1 MPITRNWIFA
11 ALAAGK
17 NRIGNEEGNVI
28 VELALTLPLLML
40 LFTGMVSFANAYN
53 NELNLTQA
61 VGAGAQYLQQ
71 IRTSTTDPC
80 ADVLTTIENAAPN
93 LTGTS
98 INLTLTMGG
107 QKVNKTTC
115 SGDQTDLVEGS
126 PVTVQATYP
135 CVLSG
140 YNLAFTSSCQLS
152 AEVTEYEY

>member
-1 MPITRNWIFA
+1 MHISRNRIFA
-11 ALAAGK
+11 ALAARK
-17 NRIGNEEGNVI
+17 NRIGNEDGNVL

-40 LFTGMVSFANAYN
+40 LFTGMISFANAYN

-71 IRTSTTDPC
+71 IRTTTSDPC
-80 ADVLTTIENAAPN
+80 KDVLTTIENAAPN
-93 LTGTS
+93 LTGS
-98 INLTLTMGG
+98 EINLTLTMSGT
-107 QKVNKTTC
+107 KVNKTSC
-115 SGDQTDLVEGS
+115 AGDQTDLVEGS
-126 PVTVQATYP
+126 PVTVEATYP